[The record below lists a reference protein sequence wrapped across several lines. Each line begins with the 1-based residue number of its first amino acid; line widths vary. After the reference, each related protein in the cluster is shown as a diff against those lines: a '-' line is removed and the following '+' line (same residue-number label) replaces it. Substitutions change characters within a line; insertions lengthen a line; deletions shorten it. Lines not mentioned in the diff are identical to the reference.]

1 MHSLRLCFGIGSSPC
16 QFHVSFHHHFYL
28 VVMWVFVDLQIE
40 HILKCFL
47 GAVIRRWTFAA
58 IISRPLNSFYHHPLV
73 VFSSGVRGLSALVL
87 QYYYFLPGK
96 RLAPYLEK
104 SQHSILVAERLCDI
118 FYAFLFSMVYL
129 SGIFLFDSE
138 VFLVILFACIFL
150 GFMLL
155 DLNPLLWDWVYCL
168 IMHPLGLLDMQL

>member
-1 MHSLRLCFGIGSSPC
+1 MFWDWVVSLSVSCEFSPPFLPGGDVGFCFANG
-16 QFHVSFHHHFYL
+16 
-28 VVMWVFVDLQIE
+28 VFADLQIE

-47 GAVIRRWTFAA
+47 GAVIRWWAFAA

-87 QYYYFLPGK
+87 QYYYFLSGK

-129 SGIFLFDSE
+129 SVIFLFDSE
-138 VFLVILFACIFL
+138 VFLVILFARIFL
-150 GFMLL
+150 GFMLVRFESFTL
-155 DLNPLLWDWVYCL
+155 RLSVLSDHAPA
-168 IMHPLGLLDMQL
+168 